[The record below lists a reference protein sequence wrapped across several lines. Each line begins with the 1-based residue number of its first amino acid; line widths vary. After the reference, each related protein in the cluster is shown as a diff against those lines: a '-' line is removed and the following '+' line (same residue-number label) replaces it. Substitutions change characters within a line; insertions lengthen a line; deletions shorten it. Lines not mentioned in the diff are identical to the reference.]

1 MFLFR
6 FIQKSW
12 SFVVTCVLYFCPT
25 LDPLWKLW
33 FKFLWPSLFNGS
45 VFNDPPFWR
54 AEKIR
59 PSPFLHHPPP
69 LVISDKSLK
78 RGSNQRRSLGGGRAG
93 AGGPAPPGKI
103 LGPPEISEAWP
114 HLQSG
119 AKILS
124 RHPIRHPSPP
134 PPKDNV
140 VTMIP
145 NYSVGW
151 NHSPNIVNGGRG
163 EIVRKDRI
171 IW

>member
-134 PPKDNV
+134 PPK
-140 VTMIP
+140 TMLLPWYQTTVLAEIIHP
-145 NYSVGW
+145 TLSM
-151 NHSPNIVNGGRG
+151 GGG
-163 EIVRKDRI
+163 GK
-171 IW
+171 